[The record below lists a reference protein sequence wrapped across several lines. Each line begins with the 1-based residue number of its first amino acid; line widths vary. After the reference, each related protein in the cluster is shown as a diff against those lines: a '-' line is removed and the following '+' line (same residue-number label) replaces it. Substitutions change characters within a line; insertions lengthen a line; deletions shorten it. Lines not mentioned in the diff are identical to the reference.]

1 MNANNVVKEIK
12 QKTYKS
18 LHPHRDDT
26 KQGDIFESIVSSNI
40 YMNIGDGG
48 SGVKYVDLQTAEL
61 VLLDNI
67 RIRILD
73 GVSITRGKA

>member
-1 MNANNVVKEIK
+1 MKPLNVVTEIVPEKDKSK
-12 QKTYKS
+12 QPK
-18 LHPHRDDT
+18 RDDT
-26 KQGDIFESIVSSNI
+26 KRGDIFESIGSGHF

-48 SGVKYVDLQTAEL
+48 YGVKYVDLQTAEL